1 MSYGLIPSVRF
12 LVAVAVSAVSAFGL
26 SFANAQQV
34 GDAFVVYNVD
44 TGEVRMNPGNAGISQ
59 GNGIASYGMRPDP
72 AVIQFSSTA
81 TDFSFLSGAYVLFP
95 ATLGNVTVADDN
107 TLGAAFYTL
116 GAPNVNAS
124 VGYFNHNN
132 MVLGTSAQAGS
143 GSGDFSGTSW
153 GPGNGG
159 VVASE
164 IVGTYVGTPE
174 WSFGTV
180 GSTGMSLSAA
190 LSAFGATA
198 QGGLSS
204 SSQMVY
210 GINGVQATQNF
221 RVYTVSAVPEPSTV
235 GLAAVGVIGSLG
247 FLGIRRRRR
256 KAETAQKESATLAA

>member
-44 TGEVRMNPGNAGISQ
+44 TGEFRMNPGNAGISQ
-59 GNGIASYGMRPDP
+59 GNGIDSYGMRPDP

-81 TDFSFLSGAYVLFP
+81 TDFSYLSGAYPLFP
-95 ATLGNVTVADDN
+95 PSLGNDN

-124 VGYFNHNN
+124 IGYFNHNN
-132 MVLGTSAQAGS
+132 MVLGTAAQAGS
-143 GSGDFSGTSW
+143 GGSSGTSW

-164 IVGTYVGTPE
+164 IAGTYFGTPE

-180 GSTGMSLSAA
+180 GSTGMSLSDA
-190 LSAFGATA
+190 LTAFGAAT

-210 GINGVQATQNF
+210 SIIGVTGTQNF

>member
-59 GNGIASYGMRPDP
+59 GNGISSYGMRPDP
-72 AVIQFSSTA
+72 SIIQFSSTA
-81 TDFSFLSGAYVLFP
+81 TDFSFLSGAYPLFP
-95 ATLGNVTVADDN
+95 PTLGNVTVGDDN

-143 GSGDFSGTSW
+143 GGSGTTW

-164 IVGTYVGTPE
+164 IAGTYFGTPE

-180 GSTGMSLSAA
+180 GSTGMSLSDA
-190 LSAFGATA
+190 LTAFGATA

-204 SSQMVY
+204 SNQMVY
-210 GINGVQATQNF
+210 GINGVVGTQNF
-221 RVYTVSAVPEPSTV
+221 RVYTVSAVPEPSTI

-247 FLGIRRRRR
+247 FLRIRRRR
-256 KAETAQKESATLAA
+256 KAGTLDATIAA

>member
-1 MSYGLIPSVRF
+1 MSCPRIPSVRF

-59 GNGIASYGMRPDP
+59 GNGIASYSIRPDP
-72 AVIQFSSTA
+72 NIIQFSSTA
-81 TDFSFLSGAYVLFP
+81 TDFSYLSGAYPLFP
-95 ATLGNVTVADDN
+95 PTLGNVTVGDDN

-124 VGYFNHNN
+124 IGYFNHNN
-132 MVLGTSAQAGS
+132 MVLGTAAQAGS
-143 GSGDFSGTSW
+143 GGSSGTSW

-164 IVGTYVGTPE
+164 IAGTYFGTPE

-180 GSTGMSLSAA
+180 GSTGMSLSDA
-190 LSAFGATA
+190 LTAFGATS

-204 SSQMVY
+204 SSNMVY
-210 GINGVQATQNF
+210 GINGVAGTQNF

-235 GLAAVGVIGSLG
+235 GLAAVGVMGSLG
-247 FLGIRRRRR
+247 YLRIRRRRR